1 MLQANTARV
10 PAPQEARTAG
20 REISLRTL
28 RGALRRS
35 FGTILATVLVCLGAA
50 AVFCWLSV
58 PTYVSTVQ
66 LLIEPQKQQQLLFFE
81 PGMLDLTLDNAQVE
95 SQVEL
100 LRSER
105 IAGDVVADLKLLQD
119 PEFAP
124 REPESDPAKGGGA
137 ADPAAKGGGAADQPG
152 KGGVAVDPAA
162 AEAQRLRATVAALG
176 KRVGVRRV
184 GQSYVIEVT
193 AWAYRPNLAA
203 AIANAY
209 ADAYLRDQFTAKSR
223 SARQGVD
230 WLRARIV
237 ELRGTLNEAARAVET
252 FKTRNDLV
260 TAGDSLLIEQQ
271 LSEMNSQLVAA
282 RAQTM
287 QAAARLERVGAVGRE
302 AAGSAS
308 VGEALNNPV
317 ITNLRQR
324 QQDAVQ
330 RETELR
336 ERYGPEHEAVV
347 TAHREVAQIE
357 AEVATEMKRIA
368 QTYLSDYE
376 VARGRETALKTE
388 LRGLVA
394 EIEQRRQ
401 AKVTLSELEA
411 QAESYRKMYQN
422 LLEKLTETAQKE
434 TLPVSSARIVNK
446 ATVPLGRSSPKTG
459 LILALGGAFG
469 LLGGLM
475 IAAVRS
481 NLDRSVREPADLER
495 EAGIECLGQVPLLK
509 GAGDSPLGFEVIE
522 RPFSAFSRGLRG
534 VKIRIDT
541 ACEGRATQTI
551 GVASI
556 ATGEGKSSV
565 ALNLA
570 ALYAQANCRT
580 LLIDADFLDAAL
592 SRMLAPKAAG
602 GLLQMLRDAGDMTL
616 PTRVQNLSL
625 LPLIFH
631 SRLPNSSDILG
642 SRQMHALLAK
652 LVTTYD
658 VVVLDLTA
666 MREAMDVRAV
676 CRLIDGLVLVAA
688 WGETEA
694 GILSEAAATV
704 DEAQAHLFGAVLNK
718 VRDTASVSRS
728 I

>member
-10 PAPQEARTAG
+10 PAPQDERASG
-20 REISLRTL
+20 RELSLRSLRT
-28 RGALRRS
+28 ALQRS
-35 FGTILATVLVCLGAA
+35 VTTIGVTALVCLVAA
-50 AVFCWLSV
+50 ALFCWLSV

-66 LLIEPQKQQQLLFFE
+66 LLIEPQKQQQLIWFE

-105 IAGDVVADLKLLQD
+105 LAADVVAGLNLQQD
-119 PEFAP
+119 PEFVP
-124 REPESDPAKGGGA
+124 RDAPAKDEGKGETKAEGA
-137 ADPAAKGGGAADQPG
+137 ADLGA
-152 KGGVAVDPAA
+152 DPAS
-162 AEAQRLRATVAALG
+162 EATQRLRGTVAALG

-193 AWAYRPNLAA
+193 AWAYRPELAA

-209 ADAYLRDQFTAKSR
+209 ADAYLRDQYSAKSNA
-223 SARQGVD
+223 ARQGVD

-237 ELRGTLNEAARAVET
+237 ELRGTLNEAARAVES
-252 FKTRNDLV
+252 FKTRNDLI

-330 RETELR
+330 REAELR
-336 ERYGPEHEAVV
+336 ERYGPDHEAVV
-347 TAHREVAQIE
+347 TAHREVVQIE
-357 AEVATEMKRIA
+357 AEVATEMKRIG

-376 VARGRETALKTE
+376 VARGRERALKTE
-388 LRGLVA
+388 LRSLIG

-434 TLPVSSARIVNK
+434 TLPVSSARIVTK
-446 ATVPLGRSSPKTG
+446 AMVPLDRSSPRTK

-475 IAAVRS
+475 IAAARS
-481 NLDRSVREPADLER
+481 HLDRSVRDPSDLET
-495 EAGIECLGQVPLLK
+495 EARIECLGLLPLVK
-509 GAGDSPLGFEVIE
+509 GAGPGPLGFEVLE
-522 RPFSAFSRGLRG
+522 RPFSAFSRALRG

-541 ACEGRATQTI
+541 SCEGRVTQTI

-580 LLIDADFLDAAL
+580 LLIDADFLDASLTRAH
-592 SRMLAPKAAG
+592 APTAAAG
-602 GLLQMLRDAGDMTL
+602 FLEMLREGGDMTR
-616 PTRVQNLSL
+616 PTGVPNLAL
-625 LPLIFH
+625 LPLVAKT
-631 SRLPNSSDILG
+631 RLPNSSDILG
-642 SRQMHALLAK
+642 SRQMHALLAE
-652 LVTTYD
+652 LAASYD
-658 VVVLDLTA
+658 VVVIDLTA

-676 CRLIDGLVLVAA
+676 CRLLDGLVLVAA

-694 GILSEAAATV
+694 GALAEAAASI
-704 DEAQAHLFGAVLNK
+704 DGAQAHLFGAILNK
-718 VRDTASVSRS
+718 ARDLAAVSRS

>member
-10 PAPQEARTAG
+10 PAPQEERATS
-20 REISLRTL
+20 RELSLRSLRT
-28 RGALRRS
+28 ALRRS
-35 FGTILATVLVCLGAA
+35 VTTIGVTVVVCLAA
-50 AVFCWLSV
+50 AALFCWLSV

-66 LLIEPQKQQQLLFFE
+66 LLIEPQKQQQLLWFE

-105 IAGDVVADLKLLQD
+105 LAADVVAGLNLQQD
-119 PEFAP
+119 PEFVP
-124 REPESDPAKGGGA
+124 RDAPAKDEGKAETRGETKTEGA
-137 ADPAAKGGGAADQPG
+137 ADLGADPAA
-152 KGGVAVDPAA
+152 
-162 AEAQRLRATVAALG
+162 ESTRRLRTTVAALG

-184 GQSYVIEVT
+184 GQSYVIEVS
-193 AWAYRPNLAA
+193 AWAYRPDLAA
-203 AIANAY
+203 AIANTY
-209 ADAYLRDQFTAKSR
+209 ADAYLRDQYSAKSN

-271 LSEMNSQLVAA
+271 LSEMNSQLVTA

-287 QAAARLERVGAVGRE
+287 QAAARLERVGVVGRE
-302 AAGSAS
+302 AAGSAA

-330 RETELR
+330 REAELR
-336 ERYGPEHEAVV
+336 ERYGPDHEAVV
-347 TAHREVAQIE
+347 TAHREVVQIE
-357 AEVATEMKRIA
+357 AEVATEMKRIG

-376 VARGRETALKTE
+376 VARGRERALKAE
-388 LRGLVA
+388 LRTLIG

-434 TLPVSSARIVNK
+434 TLPVSSARIVTK
-446 ATVPLGRSSPKTG
+446 AMVPLDRSSPRTK

-475 IAAVRS
+475 IAAARS
-481 NLDRSVREPADLER
+481 HLDRSVRDPADLEG
-495 EAGIECLGQVPLLK
+495 EAGIECLGMIPLVK
-509 GAGDSPLGFEVIE
+509 GAGPGPLGFEVIE
-522 RPFSAFSRGLRG
+522 RPFSAFSRALRG

-541 ACEGRATQTI
+541 ACEGRVTQTV

-592 SRMLAPKAAG
+592 TRVHAPAAAAG
-602 GLLQMLRDAGDMTL
+602 FLEMLREGRDMTR
-616 PTRVQNLSL
+616 PTGVQNLAL
-625 LPLIFH
+625 LPLVTKD
-631 SRLPNSSDILG
+631 RLPNSSDVLG
-642 SRQMHALLAK
+642 SRQMHALLAE
-652 LVTTYD
+652 LAASYD

-676 CRLIDGLVLVAA
+676 CRLLDGLVLVTA

-694 GILSEAAATV
+694 GALAEAAASI
-704 DEAQAHLFGAVLNK
+704 DGAQAHLFGAILNK
-718 VRDTASVSRS
+718 ARDLAAVSRS